1 MKTSAKRRGAP
12 KLRAIQT
19 SRHLQVTH
27 HRHTGHLTP
36 KRTTSYPMLFMIML
50 CVGVFLASW
59 TRYVTADP
67 PQYGPAGGSYD
78 VHLSVPGPPPTQP
91 ATIDSPV
98 NGAVFTD
105 IPITVSGSCPV
116 NTYETLYRNGA
127 FSGVALCSAVGD
139 YSIQTALFPG
149 VNQLQVRDFSP
160 TDVGGP
166 MSNIVTVTYNPP
178 TPPPA
183 TTSTS
188 SGGKPAG
195 SPGNIAEPLIFK
207 TTFSYLGYYTGTT
220 THWDLD
226 LEGGNPPY
234 AISADWGDGQRSLI
248 SRPRAGTFTLDHQ
261 YKKAGGYKGS
271 YVVNFSAIDQDSNQT
286 FLQTMSII
294 NNPPAGLGTTHKPTP
309 TIGNGTT
316 TYLRTLLRYVWPGY
330 AIVLLMLISF
340 WLGERREFS
349 YLKHHKRLRRA

>member
-1 MKTSAKRRGAP
+1 MKTLAKRRRAP
-12 KLRAIQT
+12 KLGAIQT
-19 SRHLQVTH
+19 SRHLHVAH

-36 KRTTSYPMLFMIML
+36 KRSTSYPMLFMVVL

-67 PQYGPAGGSYD
+67 PQYGPAGGSYE
-78 VHLSVPGPPPTQP
+78 VHLSVPGPPPSQP

-98 NGAVFTD
+98 NGAVFTS

-139 YSIQTALFPG
+139 YSLQTALFPG

-166 MSNIVTVTYNPP
+166 LSNTVTVTYNPP
-178 TPPPA
+178 QPPPS

-188 SGGKPAG
+188 GKPNSGGT
-195 SPGNIAEPLIFK
+195 IAEPLIFK

-220 THWDLD
+220 TQWALD

-234 AISADWGDGQRSLI
+234 AISADWGDGQHSLL
-248 SRPRAGTFTLDHQ
+248 SRTKAGTFTFTHQ

-271 YVVNFSAIDQDSNQT
+271 YVVSFSAVDSDNQQT
-286 FLQTMSII
+286 FLQTMAII
-294 NNPPAGLGTTHKPTP
+294 NNPPAGAGSTKPTP
-309 TIGNGTT
+309 TVGGGSSS
-316 TYLRTLLRYVWPGY
+316 YLHTLLRYVWPGY